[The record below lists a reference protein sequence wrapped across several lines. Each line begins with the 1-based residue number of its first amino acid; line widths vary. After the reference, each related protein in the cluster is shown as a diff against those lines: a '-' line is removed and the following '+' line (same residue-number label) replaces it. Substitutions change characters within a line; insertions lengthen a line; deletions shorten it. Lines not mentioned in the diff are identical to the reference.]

1 MEKKQIKDYKEFCQ
15 AIPEGGVSKMQR
27 NMPRPKA
34 LSKNLDDIRSGIPEG
49 GLLNPKLRQMEKFD
63 AEKLHKKLFG
73 K

>member
-1 MEKKQIKDYKEFCQ
+1 MKKDVKNYRDFCQ
-15 AIPEGGVSKMQR
+15 GVAELPK

-34 LSKNLDDIRSGIPEG
+34 LSKNLDDIRREVPEG

-63 AEKLHKKLFG
+63 TGNLHKKLFG